1 MQFAR
6 AGGSLGQC
14 SGPAGAG
21 RVPGGAWLETES
33 SGPSASRP
41 KAPGCSP
48 QMADD
53 LRQRAHTSAA
63 LVFKFDEPLSHLIYA
78 GSDFLVACP
87 T

>member
-1 MQFAR
+1 
-6 AGGSLGQC
+6 
-14 SGPAGAG
+14 
-21 RVPGGAWLETES
+21 
-33 SGPSASRP
+33 
-41 KAPGCSP
+41 
-48 QMADD
+48 MADD